1 MALKEHQLQQN
12 NFMGAYEHQKRTDAL
27 KYDMAKNER
36 NAAAKDLD
44 HRTKNY
50 LPIPPADFYDTEEI
64 RETVEQDTKALK
76 KKKQELQDE
85 KVLTKQ
91 LLKNIQ
97 KNKLNIMREYFESD
111 KLSLQ
116 RKMAIKSVKD
126 KVEEQAQ
133 KIGQA
138 ETVIQD
144 QMQTMRRQEKMLT
157 QCKSLLEKVAG
168 GADEKGKRDRMDK
181 KEDN

>member
-1 MALKEHQLQQN
+1 
-12 NFMGAYEHQKRTDAL
+12 MGAYEHQKRTDAL
-27 KYDMAKNER
+27 KQQMAKNER
-36 NAAAKDLD
+36 RTTAMDQD

-50 LPIPPADFYDTEEI
+50 LPMPPADFYDTEEI
-64 RETVEQDTKALK
+64 RETVEQDMKALK

-97 KNKLNIMREYFESD
+97 KNKLNITKEYFESD
-111 KLSLQ
+111 KLSMQ

-133 KIGQA
+133 KIG
-138 ETVIQD
+138 
-144 QMQTMRRQEKMLT
+144 
-157 QCKSLLEKVAG
+157 
-168 GADEKGKRDRMDK
+168 
-181 KEDN
+181 